1 MRKLTQNKEKMIEK
15 MNIRLSR
22 EVQYDAMQ
30 KITDR
35 KTEKARERF
44 LRPAYMGQFGGRE
57 K

>member
-1 MRKLTQNKEKMIEK
+1 M
-15 MNIRLSR
+15 SR

-44 LRPAYMGQFGGRE
+44 LRPAYMGRLGG
-57 K
+57 KQNG